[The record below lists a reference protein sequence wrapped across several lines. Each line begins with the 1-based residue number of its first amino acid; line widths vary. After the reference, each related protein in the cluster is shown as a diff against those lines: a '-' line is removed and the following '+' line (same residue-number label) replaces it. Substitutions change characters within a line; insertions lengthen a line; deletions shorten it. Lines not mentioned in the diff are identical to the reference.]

1 MWTYGRVVLST
12 LLVKKMFDDV
22 NDEVVN
28 EEEGDEEVFGAILM
42 FDRDV
47 VPGGLRE
54 SRKN

>member
-28 EEEGDEEVFGAILM
+28 EEEEDEEVFGAILM
-42 FDRDV
+42 FDRDD
-47 VPGGLRE
+47 VPGGL
-54 SRKN
+54 